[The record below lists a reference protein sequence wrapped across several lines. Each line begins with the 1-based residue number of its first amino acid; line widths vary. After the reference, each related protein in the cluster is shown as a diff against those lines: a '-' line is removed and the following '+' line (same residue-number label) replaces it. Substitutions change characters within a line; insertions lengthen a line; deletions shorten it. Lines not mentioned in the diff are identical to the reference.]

1 VILSAFFVVTQLVT
15 ETSRLPAFLR
25 TVKLPFGHP
34 IAIAV
39 CVWVGIDLIRRL
51 RRGTPLDAETDEPAF
66 GDAFEARGEP
76 ALQPLVVPD
85 DEPIVDESVLADP
98 IVIEL
103 TPGVVESTPADPQEP
118 AALTS

>member
-1 VILSAFFVVTQLVT
+1 
-15 ETSRLPAFLR
+15 
-25 TVKLPFGHP
+25 
-34 IAIAV
+34 V

-51 RRGTPLDAETDEPAF
+51 RRGTPLDAETDQPTF
-66 GDAFEARGEP
+66 GDAFEARGVP